1 MIRLL
6 AIPVAFVALA
16 ISAAPASAKMHLEDV
31 SLGVSYLGDDTTEPL
46 ITTEQWFWWR

>member
-16 ISAAPASAKMHLEDV
+16 VSAAPASAKMHLEDV
-31 SLGVSYLGDDTTEPL
+31 SLGVVSSLDDEPL